1 MSQELALKR
10 FENWMQAVILSP
22 LGVEGAVA
30 HFADEFGIS
39 SAEFE
44 SLVPAGPQLSGSAR
58 LGIYARMIGLR
69 FMESMDEDF
78 MGVTALL
85 GKQRF
90 RELAELYLSDHPSR
104 AHSLNQLGAGF
115 PNWLAKCDAELEHRE
130 LAGELAQLE
139 RAILDVY
146 EGPSASSL
154 SVDDL
159 LALPRE
165 RWIETRFTPSPSLKL
180 FECSFPANA
189 YLSEVFAGGTPA
201 IPDPAASFV
210 CVHRSNWRVSRT
222 DLTREEYLL
231 LRALFQ
237 GVPLAAAFEAA
248 LVEDS
253 ANFESLMASIGET
266 FENWTAMQF
275 FRSAEL

>member
-1 MSQELALKR
+1 VKKELTLDR

-22 LGVEGAVA
+22 LGVKGAVA
-30 HFADEFGIS
+30 HYADEYGIS
-39 SAEFE
+39 PAEFE
-44 SLVPAGPQLSGSAR
+44 SLVPAGPELTGSDR

-78 MGVTALL
+78 LGVAALV
-85 GKQRF
+85 GKERF
-90 RELAELYLSDHPSR
+90 RELAKQYLCDHPSR

-115 PNWLAKCDAELEHRE
+115 ADWLASSTLDLEHQE
-130 LAGELAQLE
+130 LASELARLE

-146 EGPSASSL
+146 DGPDASSL

-165 RWIETRFTPSPSLKL
+165 RWIETRFAPSPSLQL
-180 FECSFPANA
+180 FECAYPASA
-189 YLSEVFAGGTPA
+189 YLSKVFAGETPGTPE
-201 IPDPAASFV
+201 PAASYV

-231 LRALFQ
+231 LRALFR
-237 GVPLAAAFEAA
+237 GVPLASAFEAA
-248 LVEDS
+248 LADDS
-253 ANFESLMASIGET
+253 ADVEGLMASIAET
-266 FENWTAMQF
+266 FESWTAMQF

>member
-1 MSQELALKR
+1 MNQELTLDR
-10 FENWMQAVILSP
+10 FENWMLAVILSP
-22 LGVEGAVA
+22 LGVEAAVA
-30 HFADEFGIS
+30 RYADEFGIS
-39 SAEFE
+39 PAEFE
-44 SLVPAGPQLSGSAR
+44 SLIPAGPELTGCDR

-78 MGVTALL
+78 LGVTALV
-85 GKQRF
+85 GKERF
-90 RELAELYLSDHPSR
+90 RELAKQYLIVHPSR

-115 PNWLAKCDAELEHRE
+115 ADWLASSTLDIEHKE
-130 LAGELAQLE
+130 LASELARLE

-146 EGPSASSL
+146 EGPDANSL

-165 RWIETRFTPSPSLKL
+165 RWVETRFTPSPSLQL
-180 FECSFPANA
+180 FECAYPANA

-201 IPDPAASFV
+201 TPEPAASFL

-231 LRALFQ
+231 LGALLQ
-237 GVPLAAAFEAA
+237 GVPLASAFEAA
-248 LVEDS
+248 LADGTADVEG
-253 ANFESLMASIGET
+253 LMASIGET